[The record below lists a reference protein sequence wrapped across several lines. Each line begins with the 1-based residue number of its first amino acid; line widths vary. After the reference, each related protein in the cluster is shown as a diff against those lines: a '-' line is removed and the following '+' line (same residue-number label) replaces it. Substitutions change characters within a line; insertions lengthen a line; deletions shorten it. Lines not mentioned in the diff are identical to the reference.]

1 MCDKKLFKRK
11 SVTTKNGARL
21 RHVKTTLQKTATA
34 PGENNT

>member
-1 MCDKKLFKRK
+1 MRNKKLLKRK
-11 SVTTKNGARL
+11 SVTTENGVRL